1 MSFSE
6 DGRSSIA
13 AAPAVDQDPVDQE
26 VDRDSAPARSR
37 MDLGVR
43 AGPCTQPG
51 LSPVELPA
59 PADALVLAPR
69 GLDSVPGPALVR
81 LALVS
86 VAQVA

>member
-1 MSFSE
+1 MAARAV
-6 DGRSSIA
+6 GR
-13 AAPAVDQDPVDQE
+13 DPVDQA
-26 VDRDSAPARSR
+26 VDPDSAPVRSR

-43 AGPCTQPG
+43 AGPCTQRE

-69 GLDSVPGPALVR
+69 ALDSVPGPALVR